1 MSDIVLDT
9 QNVIVNKMDKNP
21 TVREL
26 TFLIRGN
33 R

>member
-1 MSDIVLDT
+1 MPDIVLDT
-9 QNVIVNKMDKNP
+9 QNVIVNKMDKNL